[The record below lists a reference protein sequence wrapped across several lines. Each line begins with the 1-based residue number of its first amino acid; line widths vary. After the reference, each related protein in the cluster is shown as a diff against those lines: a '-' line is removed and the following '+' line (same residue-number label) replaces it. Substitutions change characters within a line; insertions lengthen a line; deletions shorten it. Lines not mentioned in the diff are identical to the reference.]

1 MQMQRRERL
10 EVSDG
15 NEKAHREPGLSL
27 WKARFSPA
35 RPGGPWVCP
44 ALVLRLAG
52 GDERDIPRLRGQVG
66 QRHLRGSRAAHAGA
80 VRGAVDPSRGRPA
93 DRRPSGAAGSQGE
106 VGVSIAQ
113 YRLPPRLVFL
123 ITSKLLTSRWAEP
136 TMATGSGALR
146 SRRYTSRQDPRPSS

>member
-66 QRHLRGSRAAHAGA
+66 QGHLRSSRAAHAGA
-80 VRGAVDPSRGRPA
+80 GRGGLDPSRGRPA
-93 DRRPSGAAGSQGE
+93 NRRSLCSGPGEGE
-106 VGVSIAQ
+106 VVSWAP
-113 YRLPPRLVFL
+113 LPTVRPRFA
-123 ITSKLLTSRWAEP
+123 IFDP
-136 TMATGSGALR
+136 TIP
-146 SRRYTSRQDPRPSS
+146 DK